1 MCHGASGYIMK
12 LLIEKPHFSLIFR
25 ERSELIVVDNQ
36 ISKQAVICYAEQCAN
51 FTAPVIYVEKGKGN
65 VFQVTA
71 TGRHNLDDYNSNP
84 EEILIQIDKELNPD
98 ELEKYFK
105 DEFHC
110 LSIPIIRDGRVLG
123 EYSIQVTDYNRL
135 HVNVRDTMRFFGKEM
150 LATFQLENY
159 CVLCNDELGVY
170 LQSLDSSISVCTS
183 IEMLNRTCLE
193 NKKVCDCKY
202 GEDFAWLIN
211 SDNVE
216 PYYDVYGRTIIHTA
230 VTFLRENNISFIYVS
245 GPNKNKINLSD
256 VDAMDLSVHVPL
268 NSLHRHPEIIDRVY
282 QRNEKCYAHLI
293 NGGAVKFPI
302 YFNGVHNALGNKESD
317 GINILN
323 GRRITLNAPEQF
335 LNRVFLFGACDIC
348 GSTVTDE
355 FTVGTY
361 LQEKLNDSFPSRFRV
376 ENCGIGGR
384 SLECDVFAHILST
397 EFCQGDKVILQFY
410 FNEKIVNWLKAES
423 VPVYELSQLFNAGH
437 QFGRWSLGA
446 VAHVSYK
453 VNKAIADYYFTSFN
467 WDANPAGINIS
478 YGLNKYYVEDYG
490 LEEYLHRLSRQK
502 QAQTSTNGA
511 IVMNCNPM
519 TYGHLKL
526 IEYAA
531 CKCDWLYVFVITM
544 DTFDFSFDQR
554 YKMVVQS
561 TKHLKNIT
569 VIPSGNYFGTILQ
582 FGEYSSKD
590 DPEKVREIHPEKDN
604 YIFGKYIAKV
614 LNIKVRFVGEELVD
628 AVTAQFNIILQQ
640 QLPSYGVAVE
650 VVPRFKQNGITI
662 SAKYVRKLIKEK
674 NFEEVAKFIPPE
686 ALEVI
691 KGDAG
696 ND

>member
-1 MCHGASGYIMK
+1 MRV
-12 LLIEKPHFSLIFR
+12 LIEKPHFSLIFR
-25 ERSELIVVDNQ
+25 ERSELIIVDNQ
-36 ISKQAVICYAEQCAN
+36 IDLHTVISYAEQCAN
-51 FTAPVIYVEKGKGN
+51 FTAPVIYVEMN
-65 VFQVTA
+65 AVDVFKVTA
-71 TGRHNLDDYNSNP
+71 AGKHNLEDYNRSL
-84 EEILIQIDKELNPD
+84 EKIHIHIDKELDPD

-110 LSIPIIRDGRVLG
+110 LSIPIICNGHVLG

-150 LATFQLENY
+150 LATFQSENF
-159 CVLCNDELGVY
+159 CVLCNEELCSYIQG
-170 LQSLDSSISVCTS
+170 LNSSISVYTS
-183 IEMLNRTCLE
+183 IEMLNNACPKTKRI
-193 NKKVCDCKY
+193 CDCKY

-211 SDNVE
+211 SDNIE

-230 VTFLRENNISFIYVS
+230 VTFLRENNISFAYVS
-245 GPNKNKINLSD
+245 GPDKSKFNLSA
-256 VDAMDLSVHVPL
+256 VDAEDLSTHVPL
-268 NSLHRHPEIIDRVY
+268 NDLHRHPEIIGRVY
-282 QRNEKCYAHLI
+282 NSNDKCYTHLI

-317 GINILN
+317 GINIFD
-323 GRRITLNAPEQF
+323 GRRITLDAPEQF
-335 LNRVFLFGACDIC
+335 YNRVFLFGACDIC

-361 LQEKLNDSFPSRFRV
+361 LQEKLNDNFPCRFRV

-384 SLECDVFAHILST
+384 SLEYDVFAHILST
-397 EFCQGDKVILQFY
+397 EFCQGDRVILQFY
-410 FNEKIVNWLKAES
+410 FNEKVVNWLKSES
-423 VPVYELSQLFNAGH
+423 VPIYELSQLFHAGH
-437 QFGRWSLGA
+437 KFGHWSLGA

-453 VNKAIADYYFTSFN
+453 VNKAIADFFFSSFN
-467 WDANPAGINIS
+467 WETNPVGVNVS

-490 LEEYLHRLSRQK
+490 LEEYLQRLSRQK
-502 QAQTSTNGA
+502 QVQTSYNGA

-531 CKCDWLYVFVITM
+531 SKCDWLYVFVITT
-544 DTFDFSFDQR
+544 DTFDYSFEQR
-554 YKMVVQS
+554 YKMVVQA
-561 TKHLKNIT
+561 TQKLKN
-569 VIPSGNYFGTILQ
+569 VSVMPSGKYFGTILQ

-590 DPEKVREIHPEKDN
+590 DPKKIREIHPEKDID
-604 YIFGKYIAKV
+604 IFGKYIAKV
-614 LNIKVRFVGEELVD
+614 LNIKIRFVGEELVD
-628 AVTAQFNIILQQ
+628 AVTAQFNIILQRQ
-640 QLPSYGVAVE
+640 MPSYGVAIE
-650 VVPRFKQNGITI
+650 VVPRFKQNGTTI
-662 SAKYVRKLIKEK
+662 SAKYVRKLIAEK

-691 KGDAG
+691 KGDTG

>member
-1 MCHGASGYIMK
+1 MK
-12 LLIEKPHFSLIFR
+12 VLIDKPHFSLIFR
-25 ERSELIVVDNQ
+25 ERSELIVVDNHINMQ
-36 ISKQAVICYAEQCAN
+36 DVISYAEQCAN
-51 FTAPVIYVEKGKGN
+51 FTAPSIYLEIGEGD
-65 VFQVTA
+65 VFRVTA
-71 TGRHNLDDYNSNP
+71 AGRHNLDDYNKNP
-84 EEILIQIDKELNPD
+84 EEILIHINKELNPD

-105 DEFHC
+105 DEFQC
-110 LSIPIIRDGRVLG
+110 LSIPIIQDGHVLG

-135 HVNVRDTMRFFGKEM
+135 HVNVRDSMRFFGSEM
-150 LATFQLENY
+150 LAAFQSENF
-159 CVLCNDELGVY
+159 CVLCDDELSAY
-170 LQSLDSSISVCTS
+170 LHSLDSTISVCTS
-183 IEMLNRTCLE
+183 IETLNQSCSKTKR
-193 NKKVCDCKY
+193 VCDCKY

-211 SDNVE
+211 SYNVE
-216 PYYDVYGRTIIHTA
+216 PYYDVYGRTIIRTA
-230 VTFLRENNISFIYVS
+230 VAFLRNNDIEFVYVA
-245 GPNKNKINLSD
+245 GPDKNKINLSD
-256 VDAMDLSVHVPL
+256 IDVEDLSTHIPL
-268 NSLHRHPEIIDRVY
+268 NALHRHPEIIGRVY
-282 QRNEKCYAHLI
+282 NSNERCYAHLI

-317 GINILN
+317 GINILD
-323 GRRITLNAPEQF
+323 GRRITLDAPKQF

-361 LQEKLNDSFPSRFRV
+361 LQEKLNDSFHGRFRV
-376 ENCGIGGR
+376 ENCGVGGR
-384 SLECDVFAHILST
+384 SLEFDVFAHILST

-410 FNEKIVNWLKAES
+410 FNEKIVNWLKDES
-423 VPVYELSQLFNAGH
+423 VPVYEISQLFNAGH

-453 VNKAIADYYFTSFN
+453 VNKAIADFYFSSFN
-467 WDANPAGINIS
+467 WDANSAGSNVS

-502 QAQTSTNGA
+502 KVQTSYNGA

-526 IEYAA
+526 IEYATS
-531 CKCDWLYVFVITM
+531 KCDWIYVFIITM

-561 TKHLKNIT
+561 TKKLKNVT
-569 VIPSGNYFGTILQ
+569 VIPSGKYFGTLLQ

-590 DPEKVREIHPEKDN
+590 ASEKIREIHPEKDID
-604 YIFGKYIAKV
+604 IFGKYIANV
-614 LNIKVRFVGEELVD
+614 LNIKIRFVGEELVD

-662 SAKYVRKLIKEK
+662 SAKYVRRLIAEK
-674 NFEEVAKFIPPE
+674 RFEEVAKFIPPE

-691 KGDAG
+691 KGDTG